1 MLILIQQIYQQEY
14 KVDLDTLKSVAVA
27 SSGITFQFLDMISP
41 IVRVGVGII
50 TIIYFGYKIALLRKE
65 LKK

>member
-1 MLILIQQIYQQEY
+1 MELNM
-14 KVDLDTLKSVAVA
+14 DLDTLKSVAVG
-27 SSGITFQFLDMISP
+27 SGGITFQFLDMISP
-41 IVRVGVGII
+41 IVRVGVGIV